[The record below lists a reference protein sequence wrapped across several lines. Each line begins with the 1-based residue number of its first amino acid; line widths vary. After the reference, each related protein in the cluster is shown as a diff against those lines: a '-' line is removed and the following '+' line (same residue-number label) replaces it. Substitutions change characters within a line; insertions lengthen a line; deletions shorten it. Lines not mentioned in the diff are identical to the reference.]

1 MMRLVV
7 NGCMGR
13 MGQTLTRL
21 IQENHETELI
31 AGLEYTG
38 HEDVGK
44 PLGKDVYVFDQ
55 PREILDNVD
64 GILDFTTPE
73 STINLARMSA
83 ERGLVHIIGTTGFT
97 EEQNKEIKDTTDR
110 AIIVKSGNMS
120 LGINLL
126 AELVKKATKT
136 LDSKWDIEIIEMHH
150 RHKLDS
156 PSGTALLLGE
166 AAANGRNINLE
177 DNAIKAREGIS
188 QERQENQIGFASL
201 RGGNV
206 IGNHEVIIAGEA
218 EYITLGHHAQSRDI
232 FAQGAITAALWAQ
245 KQTAGLYS
253 MTDVLGLV

>member
-1 MMRLVV
+1 
-7 NGCMGR
+7 
-13 MGQTLTRL
+13 
-21 IQENHETELI
+21 
-31 AGLEYTG
+31 
-38 HEDVGK
+38 
-44 PLGKDVYVFDQ
+44 
-55 PREILDNVD
+55 
-64 GILDFTTPE
+64 
-73 STINLARMSA
+73 
-83 ERGLVHIIGTTGFT
+83 
-97 EEQNKEIKDTTDR
+97 
-110 AIIVKSGNMS
+110 MS